1 MNEKWF
7 LLSVSEIEKKL
18 KTNAASGLTRKA
30 ARSAWYRVG
39 RKSGALFIT
48 QRKSFGKM
56 LGEIFADF
64 SLIMLLLAA
73 LFAIL
78 FDEGHMGWTVM
89 IIALISLIF
98 SFAVYHH
105 LQRSMEQ
112 LNLYFQ
118 PTAKVI
124 RGGKLYKIAFDNV
137 VPGDVILLEK
147 GDVVCADARLI
158 TSDSLKVSMR
168 VNKSKYLPL
177 DKQSNGVISPDEN
190 NPAKFLNILHGGS
203 VILEGSAR
211 AIVYATGKYTYL
223 GAMTGGIVQ
232 PYNDNVPKELKKMRK
247 ICARISM
254 FSLVAILPFCVISI
268 LLSKMTGE
276 GVLLSSAFLTAL
288 AIAASSMTQLSCTLC
303 KVFFISKIKSAFNE
317 KSAVAIRTTD
327 AFDKLHGVNYLF
339 MLDGAAVTDGV
350 LHFDAAFTAEGEV
363 AGFVKSTSSVKV
375 LLELAQLYNTAD
387 SNMLTLGINPPDR
400 FKKGLNEFISNGN
413 LDVQGLKIR
422 YQIKSYLPGT
432 VKSPTDQVFYSDAG
446 RQSVLCVSTSQSILS
461 ECSHAFVSGSVQ
473 PLSGMGTDKLKH
485 TYELHSAKGKTV
497 LLFALTTPENAGNNF
512 GKIFV
517 GGVVLREGVDSN
529 ASKGIVELQKKGIK
543 LISFVSNEVN
553 PHAPQIPIEYHS
565 KASAHKQEFINNGAS
580 ITYKFG
586 EISTYYGVNVT
597 DVEELIEYAHKKGE
611 TVALISFSEA
621 SQKTIQSADV
631 IISCASL
638 VNVFSA
644 KNEEELYSMEMA
656 GSHTSASC
664 EQGIKSKAD
673 ILLSRPFNNRG
684 GISSL
689 AFVLSFAEMA
699 YRNINSFFR
708 YMLCAQLLRLVIV
721 ALPMALGNPAL
732 DARHVILCSFL
743 IDIVVL
749 LMLASNK
756 APVAPS
762 KRHLY
767 KMQSLKQHLINERR
781 LLLCALIS
789 GIITIVIPVVMN
801 TVGIFGQLLYDV
813 EFYFCALIWLH
824 LILAYYIRFNS
835 IRNVTYILRNKFFLG
850 LTLGAVAFLVLASM
864 INSFGIWFNID
875 THQLPYF
882 IASFI
887 PTIVFGVI
895 YELFVFSDKSK
906 KRQ

>member
-7 LLSVSEIEKKL
+7 LLSIAEIEKKL

-30 ARSAWYRVG
+30 ARSAWYRFG
-39 RKSGALFIT
+39 RKSGNLFIT
-48 QRKSFGKM
+48 QRKSLGKM

-89 IIALISLIF
+89 SIALISLIF
-98 SFAVYHH
+98 SFAVYYN

-147 GDVVCADARLI
+147 GDVVCADARLV

-168 VNKSKYLPL
+168 VNKSKYISL

-203 VILEGSAR
+203 VIAEGSAR

-232 PYNDNVPKELKKMRK
+232 PYNDNVPQELKKMRK

-268 LLSKMTGE
+268 ILSKMTGE
-276 GVLLSSAFLTAL
+276 GAVLSSTFLTAL

-327 AFDKLHGVNYLF
+327 AFDKLHSVNYLF

-350 LHFDAAFTAEGEV
+350 LHFDSAFTAEGEI
-363 AGFVKSTSSVKV
+363 AGFVKCNPTVKL
-375 LLELAQLYNTAD
+375 LLEMAELYNTAD
-387 SNMLTLGINPPDR
+387 SNMLTVGINPPDR
-400 FKKGLNEFISNGN
+400 FKKGLNEFVSNGN
-413 LDVQGLKIR
+413 LDTQVLKLR
-422 YQIKSYLPGT
+422 CQIKSYLPGT
-432 VKSPTDQVFYSDAG
+432 AKAPTDQVFYSDTG
-446 RQSVLCVSTSQSILS
+446 RQSVLCVSTSHSILS
-461 ECSHAFVSGSVQ
+461 ECSHAYISGSVQ
-473 PLSGMGTDKLKH
+473 PLSNMGIDKLRH
-485 TYELHSAKGKTV
+485 TYELHAAKGKTV
-497 LLFALTTPENAGNNF
+497 LIFTLTTPEKAGSAF

-517 GGVVLREGVDSN
+517 GCVVLREGIDSN
-529 ASKGIVELQKKGIK
+529 AYKGIADLQKKGIK
-543 LISFVSNEVN
+543 LISFVSNELN
-553 PHAPQIPIEYHS
+553 SNAPKIPIEYHS
-565 KASAHKQEFINNGAS
+565 KASAHKQEFINNGVP

-586 EISTYYGVNVT
+586 EINTYYGVCVT
-597 DVEELIEYAHKKGE
+597 DVEELLDYAHKKGE
-611 TVALISFSEA
+611 SVALISFSET
-621 SQKTIQSADV
+621 SQKIIQSADV

-656 GSHTSASC
+656 GSRTSTSC

-673 ILLSRPFNNRG
+673 VLLSRPRNNKG

-689 AFVLSFAEMA
+689 VSVLSLAEMA
-699 YRNINSFFR
+699 YRNINSFFK
-708 YMLCAQLLRLVIV
+708 YMLCAQLLRLIIV
-721 ALPMALGNPAL
+721 ALPMVLGNPAL
-732 DARHVILCSFL
+732 DARHVIICSFL
-743 IDIVVL
+743 IDIIVL

-756 APVAPS
+756 TPVAPS
-762 KRHLY
+762 RRQQY
-767 KMQSLKQHLINERR
+767 KMKSLKQHLINEGR
-781 LLLCALIS
+781 LLLCSLVS
-789 GIITIVIPVVMN
+789 GIIAIIVPVVMN
-801 TVGIFGQLLYDV
+801 TVGIFGQLLYDA
-813 EFYFCALIWLH
+813 EFYLCALIWLH
-824 LILAYYIRFNS
+824 LILAYYIRFGS
-835 IRNVTYILRNKFFLG
+835 IRNIIYAVKNKFFLG
-850 LTLGAVAFLVLASM
+850 LTLGTVAFLILASM
-864 INSFGIWFNID
+864 INAIGIWFNID

-882 IASFI
+882 IASFV
-887 PTIVFGVI
+887 PSVAFGAI
-895 YELFVFSDKSK
+895 YELFVITRKAQ